1 MPFTNDLT
9 LQPET
14 TQADYMANI
23 KAKNNHRSV
32 KKSNNSSTSVISDKK
47 NIVILGDSMIKH
59 VNGYDMSKKLLCT
72 LEQMT
77 WIAEDH
83 PIL

>member
-32 KKSNNSSTSVISDKK
+32 KKSNNSSTSVISDKN

-59 VNGYDMSKKLLCT
+59 VNEYDMSK
-72 LEQMT
+72 
-77 WIAEDH
+77 
-83 PIL
+83 ILKKYT

>member
-1 MPFTNDLT
+1 MAFTNDLI

-23 KAKNNHRSV
+23 KAKDNHCSV

-47 NIVILGDSMIKH
+47 NIILGDSMIKH
-59 VNGYDMSKKLLCT
+59 VNGYDMSKLKNCKYT
-72 LEQMT
+72 
-77 WIAEDH
+77 
-83 PIL
+83 